1 MHGANSVSRED
12 SVLAVDTAPIPTMSA
27 PMTVNGNPTAHVDV
41 AAIPPPTIVGP
52 TTPPSFLA
60 GPFVD
65 DAAISAA
72 FSASGPA
79 ASQLATKLADVRTV
93 AATRDYYLAR
103 GMTILQGVTWIKASG
118 GTNIVVDRHSG
129 IAMVEAQAA
138 HAAQPEV
145 NLPPPIPDPAQLYII
160 GNIASESCFM
170 KCDGNVGIN
179 PTPKFQRTLA
189 NNTMVCALVQP
200 PDDYPFLVDEY
211 KHGVKTLKSIIAG
224 DVKAEPSKWDGF
236 NFKDLKDEHVRLRH
250 RVYRVSTI
258 LPYYLG
264 PKALVFILHVLQLK
278 ADGDPHTNHLPDMY
292 RAASWPV
299 NRAAEAERDRLV
311 QTHYAHPLPAFDIT
325 GKLMPPTQY
334 VDLSGATVLVG
345 FSVTHFT
352 FTGKNTVCLDITY
365 LRVLIPGSAR
375 YRSSA
380 KRTAIQMTDPLSHAS
395 GKRRAA

>member
-1 MHGANSVSRED
+1 MLGVNA
-12 SVLAVDTAPIPTMSA
+12 APIPTMSA

-41 AAIPPPTIVGP
+41 PAIPPPTAVGP
-52 TTPPSFLA
+52 TMPPSVLP

-103 GMTILQGVTWIKASG
+103 GTTIVQGVTWIKASG
-118 GTNIVVDRHSG
+118 GTNIVVDRQSG

-170 KCDGNVGIN
+170 KCDGNVGVN
-179 PTPKFQRTLA
+179 PTQKFQRTLA
-189 NNTMVCALVQP
+189 NNIMVCALVQP

-211 KHGVKTLKSIIAG
+211 KHGVNTLKSIIAG

-236 NFKDLKDEHVRLRH
+236 NFKELKHEHVRL
-250 RVYRVSTI
+250 
-258 LPYYLG
+258 
-264 PKALVFILHVLQLK
+264 
-278 ADGDPHTNHLPDMY
+278 
-292 RAASWPV
+292 
-299 NRAAEAERDRLV
+299 
-311 QTHYAHPLPAFDIT
+311 
-325 GKLMPPTQY
+325 
-334 VDLSGATVLVG
+334 
-345 FSVTHFT
+345 
-352 FTGKNTVCLDITY
+352 
-365 LRVLIPGSAR
+365 
-375 YRSSA
+375 
-380 KRTAIQMTDPLSHAS
+380 
-395 GKRRAA
+395 